1 MTIEPYVCSD
11 DGRRRALLAQVPLAL
26 NAVDYLEIASDDE
39 TTLAVHFLCDLPGGG
54 GANPVPP
61 SPPLTAGNVRIEGG
75 THRHVFTIASVAA
88 AGKTLTVVVGAPAR
102 GFDYATYRFSIVAS
116 PTHPVTPSGFDP
128 KLSAI
133 DFSFKANCPSEFD
146 CKQDL
151 VCPPRTFAEPELDY
165 LAKDFNT
172 FRRLMLDRLSV
183 LMPDWTERHA
193 ADLQNTLVDLLA
205 YVADYLSWYQD
216 AVATEAYLGTAR
228 KRVSLVRHARLLG
241 YEPLEGCNARTFV
254 QFQFSGSTGVALNP
268 HTPILTQ
275 GGDGRP
281 VIVPGGDFARA
292 LVDKPFVF
300 ETLHGVKL
308 YQAHNEIQFYT
319 WQDQQCWLA
328 CGTTSATLADNGI
341 ALAPG
346 DFLLFEEIA
355 GPESGLAAD
364 ADWQHRQVVRLT
376 SVAAGHDP
384 LGGAGIVEIEWDCAD
399 ALTFALCLSARV
411 APSEPA
417 FAVSVARGN
426 VVLADHGLTIKSE
439 TLAPQTVPDTGP
451 YRPMLPE
458 LGVTFAV
465 PFDANA
471 VPAPSASALLGVS
484 PRDALACVQIDDA
497 YGGWTLR
504 RDVLSSGRFAR
515 DFVVEVEDDGTA
527 SLRFGD
533 NVLGAAP
540 AGGTQFALTFRIGSG
555 PPGNLGAGTLTR
567 VVTGVAGITSLY
579 NPLPA
584 VGGADPESLT
594 EIRQYAPQAF
604 RVQER
609 AVTEQDYAAMAMRFT
624 GVADAVAR
632 IRWTGS
638 WYTAYLYV
646 TRTNNQSADDP
657 SFIAAIEHFLD
668 GYRMAGVDL
677 EIRGPAIVALD
688 LALGVCVRT
697 GYVRANVKRDL
708 LAAFAALFAPGNF
721 TFGTPLYESR
731 IYAVAMAVAGVESVT
746 VTRMQRLRMTPA
758 GELAAGVIHAA
769 ALEILRL
776 DNDPSAPENGQ
787 IEIDM
792 WGGL

>member
-11 DGRRRALLAQVPLAL
+11 DGRRRALLAQVSPAL
-26 NAVDYLEIASDDE
+26 NAIDYLEIASADE
-39 TTLAVHFLCDLPGGG
+39 ATLAVYFLFDLPGGG
-54 GANPVPP
+54 GANPVPA
-61 SPPLTAGNVRIEGG
+61 SPALTPGNIRIEGAG
-75 THRHVFTIASVAA
+75 RVFTIASVAA
-88 AGKTLTVVVGAPAR
+88 AGNVLTVVAAAPVR

-116 PTHPVTPSGFDP
+116 PTHPVTPAGFDP

-151 VCPPRTFAEPELDY
+151 VCPPKVFAEPELDY

-172 FRRLMLDRLSV
+172 FKRLMLDRLSV
-183 LMPDWTERHA
+183 LMPDWTERHS

-228 KRVSLVRHARLLG
+228 KRISLVRHARLLG
-241 YEPLEGCNARTFV
+241 YEPLDGCNARTFV
-254 QFQFSGSTGVALNP
+254 QFQVSGGPITLAA
-268 HTPILTQ
+268 HTPILTR
-275 GGDGRP
+275 GGDGNAT
-281 VIVPGGDFARA
+281 VVVNDFARA
-292 LVDKPFVF
+292 LVDRPFVF
-300 ETLHGVKL
+300 ETLHDGSFT
-308 YQAHNEIQFYT
+308 QAHNQIQFYT
-319 WQDQQCWLA
+319 WQDQQCWLP
-328 CGTTSATLADNGI
+328 CGTTSATLADTGLV
-341 ALAPG
+341 LAPG

-355 GPESGLAAD
+355 GPESGLPAD

-376 SVAAGHDP
+376 SVASGHDP
-384 LGGAGIVEIEWDCAD
+384 LGGAPVVEIAWDPAD
-399 ALTFALCLSARV
+399 ALTFALCLSARTS
-411 APSEPA
+411 PSEPP
-417 FAVSVARGN
+417 FVVSVARGN
-426 VVLADHGLTIKSE
+426 VVLADHGLTVSGE
-439 TLAPQTVPDTGP
+439 ALDPPAVPDTGP

-471 VPAPSASALLGVS
+471 VPAPSASALLAVS
-484 PRDALACVQIDDA
+484 PRDALASVEITDA
-497 YGGWTLR
+497 YGAWTVR

-540 AGGTQFALTFRIGSG
+540 QGGTQFALTFRIGSG
-555 PPGNLGAGTLTR
+555 PQGNLGAGTLAR
-567 VVTGVAGITSLY
+567 AVTNTLGITSLY

-584 VGGADPESLT
+584 IGGTDPESLT

-609 AVTEQDYAAMAMRFT
+609 AVTEEDYATMAMRFT

-638 WYTAYLYV
+638 WYTAYVYV
-646 TRTNNQSADDP
+646 RRANDQPVDSDLL
-657 SFIAAIEHFLD
+657 FVAALKHFLD
-668 GYRMAGVDL
+668 GCRMAGVDL
-677 EIRGPAIVALD
+677 EIRGPVVAALD
-688 LALGVCVRT
+688 LALGVCVKT

-731 IYAVAMAVAGVESVT
+731 LYATAMAVAGVESVT

-769 ALEILRL
+769 PLEILHL